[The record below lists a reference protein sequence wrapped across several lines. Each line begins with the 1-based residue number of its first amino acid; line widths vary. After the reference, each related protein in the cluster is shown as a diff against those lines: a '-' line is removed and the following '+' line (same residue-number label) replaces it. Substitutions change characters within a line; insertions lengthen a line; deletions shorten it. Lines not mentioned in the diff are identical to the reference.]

1 MKKIIISLLV
11 ASCGLI
17 ACTDTQDDYYSS
29 SEPLVSV
36 DPTVT
41 VLDCTLTEF
50 FESNGDK
57 FSKFYELL
65 KETNIVEN
73 NLESGQ
79 DFTVWAVKDSAF
91 EEPLT
96 EEGILD
102 TARVRYHVNYLAIDK
117 SQLTNGK
124 RLKTISGVY
133 IAITNDESGFFA
145 NESEI
150 LETYRLKNGVVYII
164 DKLMVPQL
172 NLYDYIAQLPD
183 DYSIFRHAVIDS
195 SYPKFDKSK
204 STPIGVD
211 ATGNTVYDS
220 VKVIDNPLFNTV
232 KINAEDQQFT
242 CFLPSNAVLNS
253 CFARLRETYEGIG
266 RVFTEADSLSAL
278 LWIKQAAFYSGLL
291 LPAQASEA
299 DVYSAFNKQW
309 RNIDQKGNPV
319 QRINT
324 EYEKLSNAYVYT
336 VDSMKVPMNVI
347 ISRLKQYFYHLK
359 SVLSDDY
366 ATQRKLYFFGKGVK
380 SGSPSV
386 AVDAEL
392 PDPVLNAGW
401 PSPAWAEYGTVPGV
415 DLFTE
420 FEKKGGK
427 YAYTY
432 VNIYGSDDPGE
443 FSASMTPLRPTA
455 LAYGA
460 PAEPYMIPAGEYTLH
475 MGVRS
480 KASGMAKV
488 FFGTCELDEDGNMQ
502 LADNGDVKLIVD
514 QTYPDE
520 KLRTDAKG
528 YQLVQTNVNFEA
540 SNPWNFD
547 RAGSGGQPEYAQ
559 RNGRKWNSDGGEV
572 GKVLVRGEGM
582 QIVRIKL
589 EYVAGEKRFQPY
601 HWCLI
606 PSENNY

>member
-1 MKKIIISLLV
+1 MKKIFLSLLV
-11 ASCGLI
+11 ASCSLI
-17 ACTDTQDDYYSS
+17 ACTDTQDDYFSS
-29 SEPLVSV
+29 SSS
-36 DPTVT
+36 PTVT
-41 VLDCTLTEF
+41 TDSSTVKINSTLIEF
-50 FESNGDK
+50 FESHTE

-65 KETNIVEN
+65 QKTNVVKDYLET
-73 NLESGQ
+73 GQ
-79 DFTVWAVKDSAF
+79 DFTVWAVTDSAF

-96 EEGILD
+96 EKGVLD

-117 SQLTNGK
+117 SLLTNGK

-133 IAITNDESGFFA
+133 IAITNDSSGFFA
-145 NESEI
+145 NESTIRES
-150 LETYRLKNGVVYII
+150 YRLNNGVVYLL

-183 DYSIFRHAVIDS
+183 DYSIFRHAVMDS
-195 SYPKFDKSK
+195 SYQKFDKSK

-211 ATGNTVYDS
+211 QTGNTTYDS
-220 VKVIDNPLFNTV
+220 VFVIDNPLFNTV

-242 CFLPSNAVLNS
+242 CFVPSNEVLNS
-253 CFARLRETYEGIG
+253 CFVRLRETYEGIG
-266 RVFTEADSLSAL
+266 RTFTKTDSLSAL
-278 LWIKQAAFYSGLL
+278 QWIKQAVFFSGLL
-291 LPAQASEA
+291 TPEQATET

-309 RNIDQKGNPV
+309 RNTDQEGNPV

-324 EYEKLSNAYVYT
+324 DYEKLSNAFIYN
-336 VDSMKVPMNVI
+336 VDSMKIPMNII

-359 SVLSDDY
+359 SVFASDRADLY
-366 ATQRKLYFFGKGVK
+366 KLYYYGKGVK
-380 SGSPSV
+380 AGSPTV
-386 AVDAEL
+386 AIDAEL

-401 PSPAWAEYGTVPGV
+401 PSPAWAEYGTTPGV

-432 VNIYGSDDPGE
+432 VNIYGSDDPGP
-443 FSASMTPLRPTA
+443 FYASMTPLRPTA
-455 LAYGA
+455 LSYQKA
-460 PAEPYMIPAGEYTLH
+460 AEPYMIPAGEYTLC
-475 MGVRS
+475 MGVRA

-502 LADNGDVKLIVD
+502 LADDGDVKLIVD
-514 QTYPDE
+514 QTGAFP
-520 KLRTDAKG
+520 TDAKG

-540 SNPWNFD
+540 STPWNFD
-547 RAGSGGQPEYAQ
+547 RSGTGGQPEYAQ
-559 RNGRKWNSDGGEV
+559 RNGRKWNSDGGTV

-589 EYVAGEKRFQPY
+589 EYISGEKRFQPY

>member
-41 VLDCTLTEF
+41 VLNCTLTEF
-50 FESNGDK
+50 FESNDK

-79 DFTVWAVKDSAF
+79 DFTVWAVKDSTF

-117 SQLTNGK
+117 SLLTNGK
-124 RLKTISGVY
+124 RLKTISGIY

-145 NESEI
+145 NESKI
-150 LETYRLKNGVVYII
+150 LETYRLNNGMVYVI
-164 DKLMVPQL
+164 DKMMVPQL

-183 DYSIFRHAVIDS
+183 DYSIFRSAVIDS
-195 SYPKFDKSK
+195 SYKKFDKSK
-204 STPIGVD
+204 SIPLRVD
-211 ATGNTVYDS
+211 STGNTVYDS
-220 VKVIDNPLFNTV
+220 VFVVDNPLFNTV

-242 CFLPSNAVLNS
+242 CFLPDNEKINS
-253 CFARLRETYEGIG
+253 CFERLRETYEGIG
-266 RVFTEADSLSAL
+266 RNFSEADSLSAL
-278 LWIKQAAFYSGLL
+278 LWIKQAAFYYGLL
-291 LPAQASEA
+291 SPAQASEA
-299 DVYSAFNKQW
+299 DVYSAYHKQW
-309 RNIDQKGNPV
+309 RNIDQEGNPV

-336 VDSMKVPMNVI
+336 VDSIKVPMNVI
-347 ISRLKQYFYHLK
+347 ITRLKQYFFHLEGIMGTA
-359 SVLSDDY
+359 D
-366 ATQRKLYFFGKGVK
+366 QNLYFYGKNMK
-380 SGSPSV
+380 SGSPSI
-386 AVDAEL
+386 AVDAVL

-401 PSPAWAEYGTVPGV
+401 PSPAWAEYGTVPYE
-415 DLFTE
+415 DLLTE
-420 FEKKGGK
+420 FHTKDGK
-427 YAYTY
+427 FAYTY
-432 VNIYGSDDPGE
+432 VNVYGSDDPGE
-443 FSASMTPLRPTA
+443 FFISMTPLTPDKPIHQA
-455 LAYGA
+455 AK
-460 PAEPYMIPAGEYTLH
+460 PYKIPAGEYTLH

-480 KASGMAKV
+480 KASGMARV
-488 FFGTCELDEDGNMQ
+488 LFGTCELDSLGNPQ
-502 LADNGDVKLIVD
+502 LIPETGDVKLIVD
-514 QTYPDE
+514 QTPGAFQ
-520 KLRTDAKG
+520 TDAKG

-589 EYVAGEKRFQPY
+589 EYISGEKRFQPY